1 MGSSGPVSLR
11 GFGVEQVGGVPRD
24 ASLAVITN
32 ASSAPSRIDAYARIE
47 DTVTKDSWV
56 VVDPTRTVPTAETYV
71 VPFVPPPAGTVTQ
84 YDVFLVNGSA
94 AAVTASV
101 EFVGSPRRLRAV
113 NLNRATSTFLSPS
126 LALSPLR
133 TTRGSFSSGA
143 AEGFVRFTAPAGA
156 VMANGR
162 LTSSVP
168 GRAGRS
174 GTALPVL
181 PVSVAIRPGESRRF
195 TGVDDASATTVAAR
209 TSGTFRS
216 SLMFVET
223 TGEDATVEVTLRFFF
238 AAGTKVSGQATASR
252 QFTIAAGRS
261 LLIRDLAR
269 ELIGAQRDK
278 VGDLRNMVLDVTV
291 TTWSRGRV
299 LSWLTSVDNGTD
311 DVITRAE

>member
-1 MGSSGPVSLR
+1 
-11 GFGVEQVGGVPRD
+11 
-24 ASLAVITN
+24 
-32 ASSAPSRIDAYARIE
+32 
-47 DTVTKDSWV
+47 
-56 VVDPTRTVPTAETYV
+56 
-71 VPFVPPPAGTVTQ
+71 
-84 YDVFLVNGSA
+84 
-94 AAVTASV
+94 
-101 EFVGSPRRLRAV
+101 
-113 NLNRATSTFLSPS
+113 
-126 LALSPLR
+126 
-133 TTRGSFSSGA
+133 
-143 AEGFVRFTAPAGA
+143 
-156 VMANGR
+156 
-162 LTSSVP
+162 
-168 GRAGRS
+168 
-174 GTALPVL
+174 
-181 PVSVAIRPGESRRF
+181 VSVAIRPGESRRF

-291 TTWSRGRV
+291 TTGSPGRV